1 MINLLPSQEKEEI
14 KQEENFK
21 LILILG
27 IIFLFFLIS
36 FSLILTSIN
45 IYISGEAKVQK
56 ILYQQRE
63 KELENPQMRTFQEK
77 LINFN
82 QTLTQLE
89 SFYQGQPNFT
99 EILEELT
106 VTLPS
111 GTYLTSLLIT
121 SQEKGE
127 MLVFNLSGFSPTRQ
141 LLLDFKENLEK
152 EDSFKEVSFPP
163 ANWVKPVDIDFTVN
177 FKVK

>member
-63 KELENPQMRTFQEK
+63 KEVAL
-77 LINFN
+77 
-82 QTLTQLE
+82 
-89 SFYQGQPNFT
+89 
-99 EILEELT
+99 
-106 VTLPS
+106 
-111 GTYLTSLLIT
+111 
-121 SQEKGE
+121 
-127 MLVFNLSGFSPTRQ
+127 
-141 LLLDFKENLEK
+141 
-152 EDSFKEVSFPP
+152 
-163 ANWVKPVDIDFTVN
+163 ANAK
-177 FKVK
+177 